1 MNDELLNELIT
12 ETPEPTPEATSQEP
26 QPAPAPFA
34 PEAPKEEKRG
44 RHKKTCTCD
53 KCKAKGNS
61 APADANA
68 PAPSGLLPIN
78 NSKVS
83 DTNPLNFDE
92 FKRAPEVNNTQAQ
105 QQANPGEVNAAKYIT
120 GGMLL
125 ILIDALA
132 PAIIVKI
139 FHYVSPKTKGALKAK
154 AVKMSDDQMEALEPI
169 ANEAMK
175 EVFLQMKPAQAL
187 IFAIFAT
194 YTGNALSAFADI
206 PDLVKPEK
214 VTK

>member
-1 MNDELLNELIT
+1 MENQNEVEQILTPEQPIVQPEPT
-12 ETPEPTPEATSQEP
+12 TTPEPL
-26 QPAPAPFA
+26 PAAEFT
-34 PEAPKEEKRG
+34 KEEKRG

-53 KCKAKGNS
+53 KCKAKNG
-61 APADANA
+61 
-68 PAPSGLLPIN
+68 
-78 NSKVS
+78 
-83 DTNPLNFDE
+83 
-92 FKRAPEVNNTQAQ
+92 TQAQ
-105 QQANPGEVNAAKYIT
+105 AEETPSALKPLSNTKVTDSNPLDLSEFKTAAPPVTPQSANPGEVNAAKYIT

-154 AVKMSDDQMEALEPI
+154 AVKMSEEQMEAIEPI

-175 EVFLQMKPAQAL
+175 EVFLQMKPSQAL

-194 YTGNALSAFADI
+194 YAGNALTAFADI

-214 VTK
+214 PGK

>member
-1 MNDELLNELIT
+1 MENQNEVEQIL
-12 ETPEPTPEATSQEP
+12 TPEETTAQPEQTPTPEILRT
-26 QPAPAPFA
+26 

-53 KCKAKGNS
+53 KCKAKNGTQTPAEETPSALKPLSNTKVTDSNPLDLSEFKTNS
-61 APADANA
+61 APIT
-68 PAPSGLLPIN
+68 PQ
-78 NSKVS
+78 
-83 DTNPLNFDE
+83 
-92 FKRAPEVNNTQAQ
+92 TQNQ
-105 QQANPGEVNAAKYIT
+105 GEVNAGKYIT

-132 PAIIVKI
+132 PAVIVKI
-139 FHYVSPKTKGALKAK
+139 FHYVSPKTRGALKAK
-154 AVKMSDDQMEALEPI
+154 AVKMSDDQLEAIEPI

-175 EVFLQMKPAQAL
+175 EVFLQMKPSQAL

-194 YTGNALSAFADI
+194 YAGNALTAFADI

-214 VTK
+214 ATKNV

>member
-1 MNDELLNELIT
+1 MNDELLNELIND
-12 ETPEPTPEATSQEP
+12 TPEPTAQPQQAPEPTPTPEP
-26 QPAPAPFA
+26 LPTA
-34 PEAPKEEKRG
+34 EAPKEEKRG

-53 KCKAKGNS
+53 KCKAKGQTQ
-61 APADANA
+61 PADETA
-68 PAPSGLLPIN
+68 
-78 NSKVS
+78 
-83 DTNPLNFDE
+83 NPLKPLTNTKVTDSNPLDLSE
-92 FKRAPEVNNTQAQ
+92 FKTAAPPVTPQS
-105 QQANPGEVNAAKYIT
+105 ANPGEVNAAKYIT

-154 AVKMSDDQMEALEPI
+154 AVKMSDDQMEAIEPI

-175 EVFLQMKPAQAL
+175 EVFLQMKPSQAL

-194 YTGNALSAFADI
+194 YAGNALTAFADI

-214 VTK
+214 PAKNV

>member
-1 MNDELLNELIT
+1 MDQNET
-12 ETPEPTPEATSQEP
+12 TPELMPEALPIEP
-26 QPAPAPFA
+26 QPAPAPIEA
-34 PEAPKEEKRG
+34 EAPREEKRG
-44 RHKKTCTCD
+44 RHKKTCTCE
-53 KCKAKGNS
+53 KCKTKNGTAEQAKE
-61 APADANA
+61 ATPA
-68 PAPSGLLPIN
+68 PAPIT
-78 NSKVS
+78 NSKVT
-83 DTNPLNFDE
+83 DTNPLNLDE
-92 FKRAPEVNNTQAQ
+92 FKTAQ
-105 QQANPGEVNAAKYIT
+105 PVTPQTSNPAEVNAGKYIT

-154 AVKMSDDQMEALEPI
+154 AVKMSDDQMEAIEPI

-187 IFAIFAT
+187 VFAIFAT
-194 YTGNALSAFADI
+194 YAGNALTAFADI

-214 VTK
+214 LTK